1 MERMDTRTDE
11 ALVAA
16 GNDGD
21 EAAFPILVE
30 RYLTLIYN
38 FARRGGC
45 DEHSADD
52 VSQDVFIKAWKN
64 LPRFNATSASFK
76 TWLFH
81 IARNTIIDFLR
92 KKKHIAFSRFDTDDG
107 VNMLEETVAY
117 DAPLPDE
124 VFAQTQDAAMI
135 ERALQELPYRA
146 REVIM
151 LRNFED
157 MTFDEIGQ
165 ALGEPLNT
173 VKSRHRRA
181 LASLRI
187 IVEKHQNRS

>member
-1 MERMDTRTDE
+1 MERMDIRTDE
-11 ALVAA
+11 ELVVAH
-16 GNDGD
+16 NDGD
-21 EAAFPILVE
+21 EEAFPILLK
-30 RYLTLIYN
+30 RHLGSIYN
-38 FARRGGC
+38 FARRSGC
-45 DEHSADD
+45 DEHSAED

-64 LPRFNATSASFK
+64 LPRFNAQSASFK

-92 KKKHIAFSRFDTDDG
+92 KKKHTALSRFDTDDG
-107 VNMLEETVAY
+107 TNMLEETMVY

-124 VFAQTQDAAMI
+124 VFAQTQDAATI

-151 LRNFED
+151 LRHFED

-181 LASLRI
+181 LASLRV
-187 IVEKHQNRS
+187 IVDKHQDRF